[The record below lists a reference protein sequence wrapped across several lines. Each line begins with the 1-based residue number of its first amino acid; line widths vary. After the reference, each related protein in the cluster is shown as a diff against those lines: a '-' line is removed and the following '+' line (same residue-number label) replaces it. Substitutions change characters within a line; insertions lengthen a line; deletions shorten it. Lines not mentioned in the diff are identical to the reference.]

1 MKDPF
6 ADLSKYQVGKLYE
19 LLGVHIYNYNKNED
33 VLPTIRRENIIGII
47 LSGYAQIIDI
57 DYNGNE
63 FVSEELEKNS
73 IFGSKISS
81 TDSKNCQILAI
92 ENVQVLVIDY
102 EKLIN
107 QKNLKYSYFNI
118 FMMNLFDIINS
129 KMSKKNERIKILE
142 KKQIR
147 ERILEYFEIQYKKR
161 YTRNIYMP
169 LSFKDL
175 ADYIAVNRSAMFREL
190 KYMKEEKLIEVKGNR
205 VTLLYK

>member
-6 ADLSKYQVGKLYE
+6 ADLSKYQVSKLYE
-19 LLGVHIYNYNKNED
+19 LLGVHIYSYNKNED
-33 VLPTIRRENIIGII
+33 VLPTIRKENIIGII

-63 FVSEELEKNS
+63 FVSEELEKSS